1 MMGITNRNNGN
12 NNHDNSTHNNRVAIK
27 QERRVNNAN
36 WIAVKIAITP
46 K

>member
-12 NNHDNSTHNNRVAIK
+12 NNHDNSTHDNRVAIK

-36 WIAVKIAITP
+36 
-46 K
+46 